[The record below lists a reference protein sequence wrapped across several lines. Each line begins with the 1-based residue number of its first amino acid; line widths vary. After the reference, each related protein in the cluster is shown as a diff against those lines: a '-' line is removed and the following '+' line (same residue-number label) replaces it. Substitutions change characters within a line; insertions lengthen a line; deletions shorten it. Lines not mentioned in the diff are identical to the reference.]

1 MKVKLASEFFYRI
14 QQNDDFKSLCKKF
27 NTIETNII
35 RNNNQIPL
43 YCGEMIKIKTNDYLT
58 HFVKPTETIES
69 ISNKYDL
76 SIEKLIRDNGL
87 KNTKLFI
94 GQRIKIYK
102 ED

>member
-1 MKVKLASEFFYRI
+1 MSFTGTVKREVTSLKVTETAKIALLSAFF
-14 QQNDDFKSLCKKF
+14 
-27 NTIETNII
+27 
-35 RNNNQIPL
+35 RNNYQIPL